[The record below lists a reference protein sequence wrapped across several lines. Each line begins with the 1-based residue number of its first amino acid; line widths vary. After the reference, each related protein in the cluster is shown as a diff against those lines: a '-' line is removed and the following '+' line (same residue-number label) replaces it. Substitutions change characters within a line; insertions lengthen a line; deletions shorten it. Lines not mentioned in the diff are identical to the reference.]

1 MSASLM
7 SRSIPSAVSF
17 KSSVGSRQAFLP
29 ARAPV
34 ATPARQLRVLAAR
47 GPNLKSK
54 NDIAKVKYDDSAYK
68 TNPLEFAFTR
78 RREIFVGRL
87 AMTGFFS
94 AVIGE
99 LLTGK
104 GALGQLGLE
113 TRLPQPVINWLVVA
127 IVGLNVVVAL
137 NPFGSTFSEEN
148 QRDVRK
154 RPTGAVQNPK
164 KNFVNDPKGSLGIP
178 GEFGFLKKNEL
189 FVGRVAMLGFAAEL
203 VGEVLTKGK
212 GPIAQLGL
220 PLNLPLNPELAGFGL
235 AVWVGFFLVAAIGYG
250 NFGQQEGDEGVY

>member
-1 MSASLM
+1 MATTM
-7 SRSIPSAVSF
+7 MTSRTTPSMSF
-17 KSSVGSRQAFLP
+17 KASIGSRQAFLP

-34 ATPARQLRVLAAR
+34 AGRIRQAVVAAKIP
-47 GPNLKSK
+47 GLKNK
-54 NDIAKVKYDDSAYK
+54 NNIAKVKYDDSAFR
-68 TNPLEFAFTR
+68 TSPLESAFTR

-113 TRLPQPVINWLVVA
+113 TRLPQPVVNWLVIA
-127 IVGLNVVVAL
+127 IVGFNVVTAL
-137 NPFGSTFSEEN
+137 NPFGSTFSQEN
-148 QRDVRK
+148 QQDVRK

-164 KNFVNDPKGSLGIP
+164 KNILNDPKGTVGIP

-212 GPIAQLGL
+212 GPIGQLGL
-220 PLNLPLNPELAGFGL
+220 PLGLPLNPELAGFGL

-250 NFGQQEGDEGVY
+250 NFGQQEGDEGIY